1 MKGHWFGG
9 AGNAVVIL
17 RSTGQV
23 LNNVIVK
30 DKTFTIDTKDLGT
43 QVIKRDRIKT
53 IVYKNLPSYPT
64 DMLRILDGTEL
75 NGVVTNDPVTLFTE
89 DLGEIQVP
97 RANLLSIIW

>member
-30 DKTFTIDTKDLGT
+30 DKTFTIDTEDLGRR
-43 QVIKRDRIKT
+43 VIKRDRIKT
-53 IVYKNLPSYPT
+53 IVYQNLPSYPT
-64 DMLRILDGTEL
+64 DMLRMLDGTEL

-89 DLGEIQVP
+89 DLGKIQVP